1 LEEGVIAEKPASR
14 RKLIHPIFCKS
25 VEETRRQAASE
36 LTSTSDVVILSEKAG
51 SRARKRVDRP
61 SDHPAKKKR
70 RLNSDRISEPR
81 TVTPLDRVREFP
93 GECLAVSNGKLFCD
107 ACRLKLS
114 CKLSTLK
121 NHLASN
127 KHLISSR
134 KRRESALKQTDLIA
148 FVEQCQESDL
158 LAPGEGSKLDSKQV
172 AFRLTVLDTFLSAG
186 CSLGKIDACRE
197 LLEHSGF
204 ALTDSSHMRQLI
216 PVLMKNKLQTLTS
229 MLEGRYVSIIFDG
242 TPHVGE
248 LLMVFARFWMDGAFV
263 QKLIIVRHHSYHPD
277 NRTLAYTI
285 SRALSLDFRLNLISW
300 WLLPKTPLL

>member
-1 LEEGVIAEKPASR
+1 
-14 RKLIHPIFCKS
+14 
-25 VEETRRQAASE
+25 
-36 LTSTSDVVILSEKAG
+36 
-51 SRARKRVDRP
+51 
-61 SDHPAKKKR
+61 
-70 RLNSDRISEPR
+70 
-81 TVTPLDRVREFP
+81 
-93 GECLAVSNGKLFCD
+93 
-107 ACRLKLS
+107 
-114 CKLSTLK
+114 LK

-186 CSLGKIDACRE
+186 CSLGKIDACRD

-229 MLEGRYVSIIFDG
+229 MLDGRYVSIIFDG

-263 QKLIIVRHHSYHPD
+263 QKLINVRHHSYHPD

-285 SRALSLDFRLNLISW
+285 SKALSRLKIESDLVVAFTKDSASVNYAAVERLQNSMFVNALNLPCWSHIFNRVGMKLDCSLAKNFINAW
-300 WLLPKTPLL
+300 SSYFNKSDKVSVLYTSHLWNLG